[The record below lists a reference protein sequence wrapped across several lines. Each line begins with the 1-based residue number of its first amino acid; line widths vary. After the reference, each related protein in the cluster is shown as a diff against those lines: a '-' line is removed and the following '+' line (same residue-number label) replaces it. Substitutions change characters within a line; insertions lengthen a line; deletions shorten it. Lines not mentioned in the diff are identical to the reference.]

1 MTIIFVGVAA
11 LAGGLAVSVLGY
23 LQGTNKW
30 SWRKFGA
37 SFITSVI
44 GAAGISAVVD
54 ISGAISPVLYI
65 VAFLSGAGVDAGRS
79 RIAGSI
85 RRPTNGG

>member
-1 MTIIFVGVAA
+1 MEIILVGVAA
-11 LAGGLAVSVLGY
+11 LAGGLGVAILGY
-23 LQGTNKW
+23 FQGQDLW

-44 GAAGISAVVD
+44 GAVGIAAVMD
-54 ISGAISPVLYI
+54 YSGDISPVLYL

-79 RIAGSI
+79 RISGAI
-85 RRPTNGG
+85 NQ